1 MAGATGGDAAS
12 TYPPKSFTEMR
23 GFVERIGASDLDD
36 LKQHCIAYYLLLDM
50 SAAVLVSSHDVYVE
64 SDIDPTSLSK
74 AAAKYA
80 ADKFIPCHFE
90 YLMRGYWLMDHS
102 QTVVGVSYLADPCV
116 IADWAPK
123 VLRTTVAAGYHLDAA
138 RFLNSATA
146 LMQPRLEELPS
157 EAPVVMDVFLH
168 CDFDKAF
175 SFQRH
180 ISSFLELRQAL
191 LTQLFVFAL
200 SPCARRSTVDRLAM
214 LPFDDTEEAALE
226 TYCLLPE
233 TAAHARDF
241 LALHYVNRGRY
252 AEAIRLFRA
261 IAKTDDGQHLTAVQ
275 KRKRDERLAM
285 AHNLILL
292 LPAAQRWVIEELE
305 SINGETATTAGSE
318 GSTHGSG
325 SALALRQGLS
335 SVPLSASKTARQ
347 LRPVVSTHGA
357 AQSASHPLLRVLI
370 KQMTV
375 VKPVASD
382 IELAPSSP
390 CEAVGSDLPSAY
402 LQTSDDDDDDDSSM
416 SVSETQPETPKAKRD
431 PASSTT
437 AKSTWST
444 PMTSFPD
451 RTLRSPASRSSAAF
465 SPRANTAN
473 ARSVTPLHSAS
484 TPRSSVQRVPFS
496 GPPTTPRTD
505 NVLDMFADMTPT
517 VSGNWAAANQN
528 AGNNILAKASAAVES
543 LSPSPSHS
551 LARRTSGG
559 FVSASA
565 SAISTSRSPFAKARL
580 MSINSNNS
588 SDNNNNGSSSH
599 RYSPI
604 EEQLRDDGGTIV
616 STTAAHSMSLGLT
629 DPNSDAKDSSGDVP
643 AKGNR
648 KKRGSKSRTKRPKP
662 VSLYPAADDTVAA
675 CDSES
680 ITASS
685 KASARNYERSVCQSA
700 EAEAVAPKQS
710 SRVRKRTVE

>member
-12 TYPPKSFTEMR
+12 TYPPRSFTEMR
-23 GFVERIGASDLDD
+23 AFVERIGASDLDD
-36 LKQHCIAYYLLLDM
+36 LKQHCIAYYLLLDL

-64 SDIDPTSLSK
+64 SDIDPTTLSK

-168 CDFDKAF
+168 CDFDRAF

-191 LTQLFVFAL
+191 LTQLFAFAL
-200 SPCARRSTVDRLAM
+200 SPRARRSTVDRLAM

-261 IAKTDDGQHLTAVQ
+261 TAKTDDGQHLTAVQ

-285 AHNLILL
+285 AQNLILL

-318 GSTHGSG
+318 GSAHGSG
-325 SALALRQGLS
+325 SALTLRRGLS

-347 LRPVVSTHGA
+347 LRPVVSAHGA

-375 VKPVASD
+375 VKPTSD
-382 IELAPSSP
+382 
-390 CEAVGSDLPSAY
+390 
-402 LQTSDDDDDDDSSM
+402 DDDDDDDSSM
-416 SVSETQPETPKAKRD
+416 SVPETQPETPKAKRD
-431 PASSTT
+431 PASSTM
-437 AKSTWST
+437 AKSMWST

-484 TPRSSVQRVPFS
+484 TPRSGVQRVPFS

-505 NVLDMFADMTPT
+505 NVLDMFADMTST

-528 AGNNILAKASAAVES
+528 AGNNILAKASAAIES

-559 FVSASA
+559 FVSGSG

-580 MSINSNNS
+580 MSINSNGS
-588 SDNNNNGSSSH
+588 SDNNNNGNSSH

-604 EEQLRDDGGTIV
+604 EEQPRDESGTIV
-616 STTAAHSMSLGLT
+616 STTAAHSVSLGLT
-629 DPNSDAKDSSGDVP
+629 DTNSGAKDGSGDAP

-662 VSLYPAADDTVAA
+662 VSLYPAADDTVVVG
-675 CDSES
+675 DSES

-700 EAEAVAPKQS
+700 EPEAVAPKQL
-710 SRVRKRTVE
+710 SRVRKRTAE